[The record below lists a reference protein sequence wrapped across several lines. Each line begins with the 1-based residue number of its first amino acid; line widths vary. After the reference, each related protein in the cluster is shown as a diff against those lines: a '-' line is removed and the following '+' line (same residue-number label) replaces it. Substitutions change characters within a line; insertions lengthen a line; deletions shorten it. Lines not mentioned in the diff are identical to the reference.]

1 MGCNFCRKQGYQ
13 RINYLA
19 PEEKEIVLKDY
30 SSPNDELLNILEST
44 YNYFTQVQLVDFINL
59 LEQFSL
65 ETSGVI
71 TDEPMHSNFS
81 SKDEFLF
88 KILSF
93 EEFQSFI
100 ENKILILEDISNSI
114 KKDDIIIF
122 KQFCNQMYQSL
133 ETKLREHYNSEN
145 SVKLIKKRNILA
157 FGILFCDCENIEKI
171 KLFFDIF
178 KDDEKNEFGKSKEL
192 NDFLI
197 TLFLISSFCLIT
209 SRNNIVNEQKG
220 IKKLTE
226 AELLNLSETSDL
238 QNCEYLVERFNY
250 TFFTKERYNWDE
262 FKKQFVDIDY
272 GFGWVL
278 SSKGIRRKLEL
289 IKT

>member
-44 YNYFTQVQLVDFINL
+44 HNYFTQVQLVDFVNL

-178 KDDEKNEFGKSKEL
+178 KDDEKNEFCKSDEL

-238 QNCEYLVERFNY
+238 QNCEYLVE
-250 TFFTKERYNWDE
+250 
-262 FKKQFVDIDY
+262 
-272 GFGWVL
+272 
-278 SSKGIRRKLEL
+278 
-289 IKT
+289 

>member
-44 YNYFTQVQLVDFINL
+44 HNYFTQVQLVDFVNL

-88 KILSF
+88 KSLTL

-114 KKDDIIIF
+114 KKEDIIIF
-122 KQFCNQMYQSL
+122 NQFCNEMYQTL
-133 ETKLREHYNSEN
+133 ESKLKEHYNNSEN
-145 SVKLIKKRNILA
+145 SFKLIKKRNILA

-178 KDDEKNEFGKSKEL
+178 KDDEKNEFCKSDEL

-197 TLFLISSFCLIT
+197 TLFLISSYCLIT
-209 SRNNIVNEQKG
+209 SRKNIVNEQKG
-220 IKKLTE
+220 IRQLNE
-226 AELLNLSETSDL
+226 NELLTILFSLKMVIIGMILKNNL
-238 QNCEYLVERFNY
+238 
-250 TFFTKERYNWDE
+250 
-262 FKKQFVDIDY
+262 
-272 GFGWVL
+272 
-278 SSKGIRRKLEL
+278 
-289 IKT
+289 

>member
-1 MGCNFCRKQGYQ
+1 M
-13 RINYLA
+13 
-19 PEEKEIVLKDY
+19 
-30 SSPNDELLNILEST
+30 
-44 YNYFTQVQLVDFINL
+44 
-59 LEQFSL
+59 
-65 ETSGVI
+65 
-71 TDEPMHSNFS
+71 
-81 SKDEFLF
+81 
-88 KILSF
+88 
-93 EEFQSFI
+93 
-100 ENKILILEDISNSI
+100 
-114 KKDDIIIF
+114 
-122 KQFCNQMYQSL
+122 
-133 ETKLREHYNSEN
+133 
-145 SVKLIKKRNILA
+145 
-157 FGILFCDCENIEKI
+157 
-171 KLFFDIF
+171 
-178 KDDEKNEFGKSKEL
+178 
-192 NDFLI
+192 
-197 TLFLISSFCLIT
+197 ISSFCLIT

>member
-1 MGCNFCRKQGYQ
+1 
-13 RINYLA
+13 
-19 PEEKEIVLKDY
+19 
-30 SSPNDELLNILEST
+30 
-44 YNYFTQVQLVDFINL
+44 
-59 LEQFSL
+59 
-65 ETSGVI
+65 
-71 TDEPMHSNFS
+71 
-81 SKDEFLF
+81 
-88 KILSF
+88 
-93 EEFQSFI
+93 
-100 ENKILILEDISNSI
+100 
-114 KKDDIIIF
+114 
-122 KQFCNQMYQSL
+122 MYQSL

-209 SRNNIVNEQKG
+209 LRNSIVNEQKG

-238 QNCEYLVERFNY
+238 QNCENLVERFNY
-250 TFFTKERYNWDE
+250 TFFTKERYNWDD

>member
-30 SSPNDELLNILEST
+30 SSPNDELLNILESA

-81 SKDEFLF
+81 SKDDFLF

-178 KDDEKNEFGKSKEL
+178 KDDEKNEFYKSDEL